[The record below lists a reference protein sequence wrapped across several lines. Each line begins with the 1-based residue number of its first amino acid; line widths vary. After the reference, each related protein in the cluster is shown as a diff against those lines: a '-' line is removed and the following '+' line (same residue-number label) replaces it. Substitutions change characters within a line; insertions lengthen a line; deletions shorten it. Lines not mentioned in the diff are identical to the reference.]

1 MCKKYVFIYLSTL
14 LIMLCSCCNHN
25 QNNIIQNE
33 LVNDVIVP
41 SSINNAGSIEKY
53 NSEELMSRI
62 ENIEKEINQIK
73 NTTIINE
80 KNKNTYGL
88 IINAIENSQ
97 GDDIFLDMTWD
108 GHFLSEVFIKTKKVE
123 NISYNFYILIGEET
137 DGVLFFDKFLKPQ
150 YDKVFNYQDYGLD
163 NKTEIY
169 KLMTSKIDYDKNSI
183 MMLIM
188 IDSSGEEYSQ
198 LVYSQLFEEDI

>member
-1 MCKKYVFIYLSTL
+1 M
-14 LIMLCSCCNHN
+14 
-25 QNNIIQNE
+25 
-33 LVNDVIVP
+33 NDVIVP

>member
-150 YDKVFNYQDYGLD
+150 YDKVFN
-163 NKTEIY
+163 
-169 KLMTSKIDYDKNSI
+169 
-183 MMLIM
+183 
-188 IDSSGEEYSQ
+188 
-198 LVYSQLFEEDI
+198 